1 MENFRKFMKNKEYLQ
16 VGGDLTKLK
25 EYNNTA
31 NPYSYYDES
40 KAGSIRTANDPTGI
54 TGTYTDKE
62 TNIINNLPDKNKEL
76 FLPRMNQSGFYVS
89 STAVA
94 ASYADAGV
102 IDRWI
107 RPAILD
113 NQMAAKAI
121 TKEVISIKNS
131 LDDVNS
137 KIEILEKSSSA
148 PVQTTTTSQPL
159 NVPLTNE
166 EINTLVNNNQKVN
179 NLESNIKPLQDE
191 VGELSK
197 QIGNYEEKN
206 LKQFQDVSNTLKQL
220 NNSIAQIE
228 QKILEITRFLNAAF
242 SETKA

>member
-1 MENFRKFMKNKEYLQ
+1 MKNKEYLQ

-137 KIEILEKSSSA
+137 RIEILEKSSSA
-148 PVQTTTTSQPL
+148 PVQTTTTSSSV
-159 NVPLTNE
+159 NVPQTNQQITDVINRLDLLEKKVKDLVVGQTNINEQFINIKEKEQSDLE
-166 EINTLVNNNQKVN
+166 EIKNT
-179 NLESNIKPLQDE
+179 I
-191 VGELSK
+191 
-197 QIGNYEEKN
+197 
-206 LKQFQDVSNTLKQL
+206 KQFNI
-220 NNSIAQIE
+220 SINKNEKKIE
-228 QKILEITRFLNAAF
+228 EITNFLNAAF

>member
-16 VGGDLTKLK
+16 VGGNTTKL
-25 EYNNTA
+25 EQYNNTD

-148 PVQTTTTSQPL
+148 PVQTTTTSSSV
-159 NVPLTNE
+159 NVPQTNQQITDVINRLDLLEKKVKDLVVGQTNINEQFINIKEKEQSDLE
-166 EINTLVNNNQKVN
+166 EIKNT
-179 NLESNIKPLQDE
+179 I
-191 VGELSK
+191 
-197 QIGNYEEKN
+197 
-206 LKQFQDVSNTLKQL
+206 KQFNI
-220 NNSIAQIE
+220 SINKNE
-228 QKILEITRFLNAAF
+228 QKIEEITNFLIAAF

>member
-1 MENFRKFMKNKEYLQ
+1 MKNKEYLQ
-16 VGGDLTKLK
+16 VGGDLAKLQK
-25 EYNNTA
+25 YNDADNL
-31 NPYSYYDES
+31 YSYYDES
-40 KAGSIRTANDPTGI
+40 KADSIRIANDPTGL
-54 TGTYTDKE
+54 TGTSYTDKE
-62 TNIINNLPDKNKEL
+62 TNIINKLPDKNKEL

-94 ASYADAGV
+94 PSYADAGV

-121 TKEVISIKNS
+121 SKEVVSIKNS
-131 LDDVNS
+131 LNDVNS
-137 KIEILEKSSSA
+137 KIETLQNSGSA

-179 NLESNIKPLQDE
+179 NLESNIKPLQDKVE
-191 VGELSK
+191 ELSK
-197 QIGNYEEKN
+197 QIGNYEDKN
-206 LKQFQDVSNTLKQL
+206 LNQFQDVSNTLKQL
-220 NNSIAQIE
+220 NNSITQIE
-228 QKILEITRFLNAAF
+228 QKIQEITKFLNAAF
-242 SETKA
+242 S